1 MENPMDIKSSHI
13 LVIGAASV
21 DVKGRALK
29 ALQLGASVPG
39 DITVSFGGVGRN
51 VAENLARLGQQTIL
65 LSAIGDDAFGTQIL
79 ERAASGGVDVSKVIV
94 VPKCHSAAYMA
105 VLDEKGSKTFAVDE
119 MVIMRFVTPAYIRS
133 HSTLVKDASML
144 VLDANLSP
152 ASLASAIKAAKRS
165 GVPVAADPTSTTLAP
180 RLKKHLADLAMI
192 KPNVAEAELLLG
204 HSIHGRTEATAAAQ
218 ELVARGAGLAVIT
231 LADEGLC
238 YASSRESG
246 YLPAIRCQVV
256 DYTGAGDALT
266 AAVVYGLV
274 NGFPL
279 DEAMRLGVSAATLT
293 LKCPETVCPD
303 MSLERLYDQL
313 VI

>member
-1 MENPMDIKSSHI
+1 
-13 LVIGAASV
+13 
-21 DVKGRALK
+21 
-29 ALQLGASVPG
+29 
-39 DITVSFGGVGRN
+39 
-51 VAENLARLGQQTIL
+51 
-65 LSAIGDDAFGTQIL
+65 
-79 ERAASGGVDVSKVIV
+79 VIV
-94 VPKCHSAAYMA
+94 VPKHHSSAYMA
-105 VLDEKGSKTFAVDE
+105 ILDEKGSKTFAVDE
-119 MVIMRFVTPAYIRS
+119 MAIMELVTPAYISS
-133 HSTLVKDASML
+133 HRALFKDAGML

-152 ASLASAIKAAKRS
+152 ASLAAAIKAAKRN
-165 GVPVAADPTSTTLAP
+165 GVSVAADPTSTTLAP
-180 RLKKHLADLAMI
+180 RLKKHLADLAVI

-204 HSIHGRTEATAAAQ
+204 HPIHGRTEARAAAQ
-218 ELVARGAGLAVIT
+218 ELVACGTGLAVIT
-231 LADEGLC
+231 LGGQGLC

-256 DYTGAGDALT
+256 DYTGVGDALT
-266 AAVVYGLV
+266 ATVVYGLV

>member
-1 MENPMDIKSSHI
+1 
-13 LVIGAASV
+13 
-21 DVKGRALK
+21 
-29 ALQLGASVPG
+29 
-39 DITVSFGGVGRN
+39 
-51 VAENLARLGQQTIL
+51 
-65 LSAIGDDAFGTQIL
+65 
-79 ERAASGGVDVSKVIV
+79 
-94 VPKCHSAAYMA
+94 
-105 VLDEKGSKTFAVDE
+105 
-119 MVIMRFVTPAYIRS
+119 
-133 HSTLVKDASML
+133 ML

-152 ASLASAIKAAKRS
+152 SSLAAAIKAAKRN
-165 GVPVAADPTSTTLAP
+165 GVSVAVDPTSTTLAP
-180 RLKKHLADLAMI
+180 RLKKHLADLAMV

-204 HSIHGRTEATAAAQ
+204 HPIHGRTEAMAAVQ
-218 ELVARGAGLAVIT
+218 ELVAHGTGLAVIT

-246 YLPAIRCQVV
+246 YLPAIRCEVV

-279 DEAMRLGVSAATLT
+279 DEAIRLGVSAATLT